1 MTLSGQGL
9 SAEVRGVSRRAD
21 SRQEA
26 GPEAVKSPGAPFAT
40 AGHPL
45 PALKRPPA
53 NPLAETASHFASQA
67 PELDRLLGGLEAL
80 KNVGL
85 CE

>member
-1 MTLSGQGL
+1 L
-9 SAEVRGVSRRAD
+9 SAEARGASRTAD
-21 SRQEA
+21 STQNA
-26 GPEAVKSPGAPFAT
+26 SDVLGAVKSPGGPFPT
-40 AGHPL
+40 AGHALPL
-45 PALKRPPA
+45 LKPPPA

-67 PELDRLLGGLEAL
+67 PELVRLLGDLAAL